1 MAFLGIIGDISI
13 IQDGEKFEVEWKIE
27 FSSVSKE
34 VYAHYESPT
43 FDFKNE
49 SWCLGMYPN
58 GWKNRGYMDFCLCRS
73 VLTPLMKI
81 EFSFSLKT
89 VSGKKDSEKRY
100 VKEFLDD
107 FDSHS
112 TDHFLSL
119 SHFKDRQS
127 HYLDSGYLTVSCT
140 MKITNPTES
149 EGESYLYC
157 FESSVA
163 SSNTIFTTHFSG
175 KHPRTE
181 ISGNFK
187 I

>member
-1 MAFLGIIGDISI
+1 MGATGTISV
-13 IQDGEKFEVEWKIE
+13 IQDGEKFEVEWKID
-27 FSSVSKE
+27 FSSVSNE
-34 VYAHYESPT
+34 VGACYWSP
-43 FDFKNE
+43 DFNFKGE
-49 SWCLGMYPN
+49 LWCLRMHPN
-58 GWKNRGYMDFCLCRS
+58 GWINRGYMDFSLYRHHY
-73 VLTPLMKI
+73 VLFPPPVMV

-100 VKEFLDD
+100 VREFSDD
-107 FDSHS
+107 IRCHI

-163 SSNTIFTTHFSG
+163 SSNTIFTTHFRV
-175 KHPRTE
+175 KHPRPE
-181 ISGNFK
+181 IFF